1 MNNSTN
7 RYIYPAILFIGILAV
22 STASI
27 LIKFAQEDA
36 PSLTIAAL
44 RLFFAS
50 IALAPLTWKYH
61 RSDLKALTRHEFALG
76 FLSGIF
82 LAIHFASW
90 ISSLEYT
97 SVASSV
103 VFVSTG
109 PIWIALLSPIFLKEK
124 LSKSAFLGLGLTL
137 IGAVLIATSGV
148 CIWDRGISCPFLSNA
163 FHGRAMLGNFLALV
177 GAWAVSGYL
186 MIGRRLRVNVPII
199 PYVFF
204 VYSVAALMLLVA
216 MFAAGETPFGYPP
229 KTYLWLLLLALFPQ
243 LVGHSIYNWSLRFFP
258 AAIIATT
265 TLGEPVGSSILA
277 YFILQEKPGFII
289 FIGGVIILIG
299 VYFAARTAR
308 KNKNLSTSQ

>member
-7 RYIYPAILFIGILAV
+7 HYIYPAILFIGILSV

-27 LIKFAQEDA
+27 LIRFAQEDA

-44 RLFFAS
+44 RLLFAS
-50 IALAPLTWKYH
+50 IALAPFTWKYH
-61 RSDLKALTRHEFALG
+61 RSDLKALTRHELALG

-82 LAIHFASW
+82 LAIHFACW

-103 VFVSTG
+103 VFVCTG
-109 PIWIALLSPIFLKEK
+109 PIWIALLSPLILKEK

-148 CIWDRGISCPFLSNA
+148 CIWDRGISCPLLSDA
-163 FHGRAMLGNFLALV
+163 FHGRAMLGNFLALA

-186 MIGRRLRVNVPII
+186 MIGRRLLVKVLII

-204 VYSVAALMLLVA
+204 VYSVAALVLIIV
-216 MFAAGETPFGYPP
+216 MFAAGESPFGYLP
-229 KTYLWLLLLALFPQ
+229 KTYIWLLLLALLPQ

-258 AAIIATT
+258 ATIVAVT

-299 VYFAARTAR
+299 IYFAIRAAG
-308 KNKNLSTSQ
+308 KNKNLTPRE